1 MKIAH
6 QKKFF
11 FLRSRPSNATANV
24 PRQGKVVKDN
34 DWSLVNI
41 ASRVWDFIG
50 QLWDGFVCEKKPFFP
65 WPTKSSQ
72 WRPIQD
78 VGKDPLP
85 QSFFL
90 RFRFVRN
97 GFCLLFFATI
107 FK

>member
-6 QKKFF
+6 QGKVHFIEKPTKQ
-11 FLRSRPSNATANV
+11 RYYQRK
-24 PRQGKVVKDN
+24 QGKVVNNN